1 MISIIVCC
9 IGAAAIMFAVG
20 FIVGMKVAE
29 ENTNGKH

>member
-20 FIVGMKVAE
+20 FMVGMKISE
-29 ENTNGKH
+29 GKH